1 MFYDS
6 VLDQVHDY
14 EFEQVLF
21 TAFLPTTNLLYTVVC
36 TDCTVCTSYHYS
48 EFLSSVVKNY
58 SYIVGFL

>member
-36 TDCTVCTSYHYS
+36 TDCTVFTSYHYS

-58 SYIVGFL
+58 S

>member
-14 EFEQVLF
+14 EFEELLF
-21 TAFLPTTNLLYTVVC
+21 TAFSSTTNLLHTVVC

-48 EFLSSVVKNY
+48 EFLSSLGKKY
-58 SYIVGFL
+58 S